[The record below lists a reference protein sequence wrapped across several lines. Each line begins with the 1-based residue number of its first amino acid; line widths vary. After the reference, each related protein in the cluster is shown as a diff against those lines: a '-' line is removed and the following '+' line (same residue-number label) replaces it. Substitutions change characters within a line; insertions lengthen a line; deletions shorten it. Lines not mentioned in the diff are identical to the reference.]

1 MINENDYE
9 ECWMTEND
17 HLAELAEEE
26 ERRQIAIESR
36 TCMHCGAGLPEDNEG
51 QCGPFKCWGL
61 KHAANNAWL
70 SYSIV
75 YIIFHNLIER

>member
-9 ECWMTEND
+9 DCWMTEND

-61 KHAANNAWL
+61 KNAANNA
-70 SYSIV
+70 
-75 YIIFHNLIER
+75 

>member
-1 MINENDYE
+1 
-9 ECWMTEND
+9 MTEND

-26 ERRQIAIESR
+26 ERRQIAIESK

-61 KHAANNAWL
+61 KHAANNA
-70 SYSIV
+70 
-75 YIIFHNLIER
+75 